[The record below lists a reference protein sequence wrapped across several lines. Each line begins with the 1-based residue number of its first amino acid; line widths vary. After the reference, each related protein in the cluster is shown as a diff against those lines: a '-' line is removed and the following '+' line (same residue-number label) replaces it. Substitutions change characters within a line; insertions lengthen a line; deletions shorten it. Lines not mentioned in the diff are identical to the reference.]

1 MARTK
6 KTEVKEVKPVEKEVK
21 PVENFGTGWARVNNM
36 LQAGKTMAEI
46 REDKRNE

>member
-6 KTEVKEVKPVEKEVK
+6 KTEEKKEVVKPVEK
-21 PVENFGTGWARVNNM
+21 VENYGTGWARVNNM

-46 REDKRNE
+46 REAKRNE

>member
-6 KTEVKEVKPVEKEVK
+6 KTEEKNEVKPVEK
-21 PVENFGTGWARVNNM
+21 VENFGTGWARVNNM